1 MTSCNRVFYT
11 RRVTRILLVIIL
23 VFVIGFTESA
33 RGEIDVTL
41 FTGVAL
47 TPGNDLD
54 LHQAGGTD
62 LTFHDVSFEGRDFES
77 PPYYGFR
84 GLWFANDNSHWGF
97 GGEFFHIKLYAQTE
111 NTVHVTGQRNFKSID
126 ANERIDNT
134 IQGFSISHGLNFPL
148 ADVIYRWFPGPR
160 GPGFPG
166 CLQPYAGLG
175 VGAAVPHVESEVR
188 EKFHEEYQ
196 FHGPGVEG
204 LIGVNVDL
212 AGHWGAMF
220 EYKITYA
227 NLGELDIPNGSIEL
241 NPVTHNLVFGVT
253 FRY

>member
-1 MTSCNRVFYT
+1 
-11 RRVTRILLVIIL
+11 VTRILLVIIL
-23 VFVIGFTESA
+23 VFVIAFAESA
-33 RGEIDVTL
+33 RGEIDVSV

-47 TPGNDLD
+47 TPDNHLD

-160 GPGFPG
+160 RPGFPG

-212 AGHWGAMF
+212 ARHWGAMF